1 MDSWHDD
8 EDDFAENATEEWK
21 SQGKDALIF
30 LIDCSPK
37 MHVKVESNSSDSD
50 TPFKM
55 ALRCLHATLRN
66 KIFANPNDC
75 IGVLMFGTTNKVDV
89 RDFSGLSLLIKID
102 KPDGDSI
109 LKIEQMLE
117 DTDTIL
123 NQDYG
128 GSSDSSYAIHE
139 ALWQCQA
146 MFNEVTG
153 KVASK
158 TILLFT
164 CNDDPH
170 ANDSNLKR
178 QSLKKAQDLRETN
191 IYLELLSIPGVNEQ
205 FDVAKYYA
213 DMLPNPINKDDSIE
227 DQVAAST
234 QKLDDLMRIVR
245 KRIHKKR
252 SVKKLEWDLG
262 GGNVLSFSVYNLVQR
277 ATKPPKT
284 MLARDTNEP
293 IMRQRNFIHPATGA
307 PLLPSDIDMYQE
319 YGGRRIRFTQ
329 DEVKS
334 MMAMDMKLGLK
345 LVGFKPLED
354 LKFSHYVQPC
364 NFIYPDDLRIKG
376 SRTLFSALLQRCLAR
391 SVMPI
396 CTLKASER
404 AKPSFVAL
412 IPQDEVKDNDENGT
426 GEQISPPGTKKI
438 KIIGIFLE
446 RSQSFLCGDHYLI
459 NTIFVGFSIFYLPFA
474 DDVRSVPNDTNF
486 VLPDEEQVKQ
496 LITVLQDMRAV

>member
-8 EDDFAENATEEWK
+8 EDDFGDSLTEDWK
-21 SQGKDALIF
+21 SQGKDAMIF

-37 MHVKVESNSSDSD
+37 MHIQVESSNSDSD
-50 TPFKM
+50 TAFKM
-55 ALRCLHATLRN
+55 ALRCVHATLRN
-66 KIFANPNDC
+66 KIFASPNDS
-75 IGVLMFGTTNKVDV
+75 IGVLMFGTKNKVDV

-109 LKIEQMLE
+109 LKVEQLLE
-117 DTDTIL
+117 NTDTTL

-153 KVASK
+153 KTASK

-164 CNDDPH
+164 NNDDPH

-191 IYLELLSIPGVNEQ
+191 IGLELLSIPNNQGQ
-205 FDVAKYYA
+205 FDVSKYYA
-213 DMLPNPINKDDSIE
+213 DMLPNPINKDDTIE
-227 DQVAAST
+227 DVVAASS
-234 QKLDDLMRIVR
+234 QKLDDLLRIVR

-252 SVKKLEWDLG
+252 SGKKLDWDLG
-262 GGNVLSFSVYNLVQR
+262 GGNILSFSVYNLVQR
-277 ATKPPKT
+277 ATKPAKSI
-284 MLARDTNEP
+284 LARDTNEP
-293 IMRQRNFIHPATGA
+293 IMRQRNFIHPMTGA

-319 YGGRRIRFTQ
+319 YGGRRIRFTP

-364 NFIYPDDLRIKG
+364 NFIYPDDQRIKG
-376 SRTLFSALLQRCLAR
+376 SRILFSALLQRCLAR

-412 IPQDEVKDNDENGT
+412 IPQDEVIENNESGN
-426 GEQISPPGTKKI
+426 GEQISPPGMI
-438 KIIGIFLE
+438 
-446 RSQSFLCGDHYLI
+446 
-459 NTIFVGFSIFYLPFA
+459 
-474 DDVRSVPNDTNF
+474 
-486 VLPDEEQVKQ
+486 
-496 LITVLQDMRAV
+496 